1 MLPVSDRALR
11 AVGLSALR
19 EWMLACAAG
28 AGVSFDAFVAVCLGA
43 GAGAGAA
50 AEDIGAVLNAARGEA
65 DATVVPRDAPEVGA
79 TSSIT
84 AV

>member
-28 AGVSFDAFVAVCLGA
+28 AGVSFDAFGAVCWA
-43 GAGAGAA
+43 AGAGAA
-50 AEDIGAVLNAARGEA
+50 AEDLGAVLNAARGEA

>member
-28 AGVSFDAFVAVCLGA
+28 AGVSFDAFGAVCWA
-43 GAGAGAA
+43 AGAGAA
-50 AEDIGAVLNAARGEA
+50 AEDIAAVLNAARGEA
-65 DATVVPRDAPEVGA
+65 DATVVPRDAPWVGA